1 MKKLIVITGQTG
13 AGKTS
18 LSLQIAS
25 HLKRAEI
32 ISADSKQVY
41 KEMNIGT
48 DKIDDMQGIPHHL
61 LNLVEPDQT
70 FTVADFKKR
79 ARQKIKDIQQKNKVP
94 ILCGGSYFYIKAV
107 VDGLVL
113 PQVAPDWN
121 FRKKKNKLSEQ
132 KLFEELKDKD
142 PRRAKSIDKHNK
154 RRLVRALEIIEKTGK
169 PVPELNKEPLNY
181 PILMLALKIE
191 KEELHRR
198 IDKRVDK
205 MVNKGLKDEARKL
218 LNNYNRTPLET
229 IGYKEWEPHFKEEKS
244 ENQVIEEIKTNTKQ
258 FSKKQKNW
266 LKKDD
271 RLIWVETFKEA
282 KERVG
287 SYIKN

>member
-181 PILMLALKIE
+181 PVLMLALKIE